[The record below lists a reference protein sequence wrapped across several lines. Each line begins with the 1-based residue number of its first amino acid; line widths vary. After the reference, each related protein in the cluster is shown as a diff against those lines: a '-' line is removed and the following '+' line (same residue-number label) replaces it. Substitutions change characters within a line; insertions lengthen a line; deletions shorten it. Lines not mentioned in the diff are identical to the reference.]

1 MERETFALL
10 DILETNYNELIETH
24 RNLDKEIKN
33 MYNSKQ
39 CSEQDIKIQK
49 IKKLHLKD
57 EIVQIETRLQNL
69 VKKWN
74 GNISQVLQM

>member
-1 MERETFALL
+1 MERETFALI

-69 VKKWN
+69 VKK
-74 GNISQVLQM
+74 

>member
-74 GNISQVLQM
+74 GNI